1 MFDTYNVQ
9 LTREPSPMLVEGLRA
24 CIRPESASKF
34 RQVFATCRDLETLE
48 ESCYFDFISVARVE
62 PIRNRRGRILLI
74 QASKQGPK
82 LTQIFLKPPLG
93 IVLSVR
99 PFNCRPEGGR
109 HAVTLNRV
117 LEGPESSEP
126 LYRTD
131 CIRGRAG
138 NPRCGS
144 TVHLVTNLDF
154 DFQAHCFVVR
164 GFR

>member
-34 RQVFATCRDLETLE
+34 RQVFATCRDLETLG

-109 HAVTLNRV
+109 HAVT
-117 LEGPESSEP
+117 PKP
-126 LYRTD
+126 
-131 CIRGRAG
+131 CIGRSREFRATLPHRLHQRAG
-138 NPRCGS
+138 RQPAMRVHGS
-144 TVHLVTNLDF
+144 SSDKSRL
-154 DFQAHCFVVR
+154 
-164 GFR
+164 